1 MNCGEEIR
9 VLDIYNATTLRFIA
23 QCHDRFLLISHTLQD
38 YRNGYMLA
46 DWRGVLRELV
56 ALAVPVKLIEKTKR
70 VEGAHAG
77 VYVGFPLTYP
87 LSVKSLADLLS
98 VPADEV
104 RAQLADLA
112 VETDP

>member
-9 VLDIYNATTLRFIA
+9 VLDIYNATAFRFIA
-23 QCHDRFLLISHTLQD
+23 QCHDRFILISHTLDQ
-38 YRNGYMLA
+38 RNGYLLA

-56 ALAVPVKLIEKTKR
+56 AVAVPAKLIEKTKR
-70 VEGAHAG
+70 VEGSHSG

-87 LSVKSLADLLS
+87 LSVRSLADLLG
-98 VPADEV
+98 VDADEV

-112 VETDP
+112 VEVDT